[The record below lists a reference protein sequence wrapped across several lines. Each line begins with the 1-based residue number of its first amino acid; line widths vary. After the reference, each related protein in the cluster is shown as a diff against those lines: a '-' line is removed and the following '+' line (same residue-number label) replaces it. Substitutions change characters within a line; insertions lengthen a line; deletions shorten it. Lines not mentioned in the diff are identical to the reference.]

1 MFFVPNSTYPVY
13 HAMKRVLGSQTQP
26 LRGVCGFPSDYLA
39 FTKSSTLQEL
49 KERDIRE
56 TADMGQVDISRVCA
70 DHIRHI
76 RNLANE
82 EAGRQQGGSHALQE
96 FQHLIIRFDMFQN
109 ICTEYS
115 GKRRRVSAEEIGGF
129 LVKKRNSF
137 G

>member
-1 MFFVPNSTYPVY
+1 MFFVANATYPIY
-13 HAMKRVLGSQTQP
+13 RAMKQVLGSHAQP
-26 LRGVCGFPSDYLA
+26 LRRVCGFPLDYLA

-56 TADMGQVDISRVCA
+56 TADMGQVDVSRVCA

-82 EAGRQQGGSHALQE
+82 EAGRQQGVSHALQE

-109 ICTEYS
+109 ICAKYC
-115 GKRRRVSAEEIGGF
+115 GK
-129 LVKKRNSF
+129 
-137 G
+137 